1 MSKLVFDNKLLR
13 SPKSIRQKLRSLES
27 YQIVSVSGF
36 SETEMP
42 SDGFIVLEVQG
53 VSINANLDARSSEVG
68 YIVMLKQ
75 EENMD
80 RFFEWYDEVIVYP
93 YFRDLLKLYY
103 GIPLD
108 AEDVPED
115 LSARVW
121 VDSDMRQMA
130 RLRTLSVME
139 KNFSRRL
146 LYAKIGAKTTMCF
159 QPIDVGPFF
168 KIIRYET

>member
-1 MSKLVFDNKLLR
+1 MWTNEEDTKFNGL
-13 SPKSIRQKLRSLES
+13 
-27 YQIVSVSGF
+27 SVKWCDEASGSGHIMPMVAIFSGF

-53 VSINANLDARSSEVG
+53 MSMNANLDDRSSEVG

-75 EENMD
+75 DENMD
-80 RFFEWYDEVIVYP
+80 NFFEWYDEVIVYP

-103 GIPLD
+103 RTPLD

-121 VDSDMRQMA
+121 
-130 RLRTLSVME
+130 
-139 KNFSRRL
+139 
-146 LYAKIGAKTTMCF
+146 AKDTVCDGKEF
-159 QPIDVGPFF
+159 
-168 KIIRYET
+168 